1 MASALVSNR
10 VMPGADVNRPRLQ
23 VAFNRLPA
31 APEMEREWWYEPE
44 FPGVYRL
51 VSVNGK
57 RPPYYW
63 AVRSDAGLELEEWL
77 ISGRAFLR
85 EDRGWVLRLASGA
98 RPGSGE
104 SHLTVMEGTWAPAM
118 TGQLA
123 VRMSNGSAA
132 SWLANGRSIL
142 MRGYVVPPGTPAE
155 ATEVTF
161 RFTRWR

>member
-1 MASALVSNR
+1 MASALASNR
-10 VMPGADVNRPRLQ
+10 LMPGADVNRPHLQ
-23 VAFNRLPA
+23 VAFHRLPA
-31 APEMEREWWYEPE
+31 GPEMEREWWYEPE

-51 VSVNGK
+51 VSVNGR
-57 RPPYYW
+57 RPPYFW
-63 AVRSDAGLELEEWL
+63 ASRSATGLDLTEWL
-77 ISGRAFLR
+77 ISGRVFLK

-98 RPGSGE
+98 RPGGGE
-104 SHLTVMEGTWAPAM
+104 SRVTVQEGTWAPAM

-142 MRGYVVPPGTPAE
+142 MRGSVVPPQAPAE
-155 ATEVTF
+155 ATEVTL